1 MSVEEEQNLLMEHM
15 IAFMKGRS
23 YISESLLREKLQV
36 AKFKPATNL
45 NKLLDALVKEA
56 RLVRRNG
63 NNFVLGRVK
72 TK

>member
-1 MSVEEEQNLLMEHM
+1 MTKEEEMDLLMEHM

-36 AKFKPATNL
+36 VKYKPATNL

-63 NNFVLGRVK
+63 NNFVLGRIK
-72 TK
+72 AK